1 MIPSLLFDILTNQEN
16 VQNKSYVSYDR
27 MNILKSLIAEETNRM
42 RESEL
47 RKLIA
52 NGPTKTVDNR
62 VYQTAYQINL
72 IGKYFDDDR
81 ILYWLMANLKDI
93 KNCPSSCAE
102 NMARGHWFA
111 DDLNVSAFSDKMIAR
126 IRERFFN
133 WELSRINKK
142 EMFFF
147 VWRIYLEKRPGNVDY
162 DLFFGQ

>member
-1 MIPSLLFDILTNQEN
+1 MDYQ
-16 VQNKSYVSYDR
+16 
-27 MNILKSLIAEETNRM
+27 IAEETKRM
-42 RESEL
+42 RESEQ
-47 RKLIA
+47 KKMTSK
-52 NGPTKTVDNR
+52 GPTQAIGNK
-62 VYQTAYQINL
+62 VYHNANQYVPEL
-72 IGKYFDDDR
+72 IGKFYDDDR
-81 ILYWLMANLKDI
+81 IRYWLMANLKEI
-93 KNCPSSCAE
+93 NNRPASCAE

-111 DDLNVSAFSDKMIAR
+111 DDLNMSAFSEKMIAR